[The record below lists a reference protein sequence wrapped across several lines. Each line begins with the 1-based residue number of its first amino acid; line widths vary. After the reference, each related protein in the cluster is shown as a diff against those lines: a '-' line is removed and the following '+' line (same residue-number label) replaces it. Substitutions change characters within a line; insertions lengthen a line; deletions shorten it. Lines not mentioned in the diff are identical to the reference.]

1 MLSISNFK
9 LVQGSTT
16 FKSRYRGVSLALEHK
31 IISPMRRILTLL
43 FFATLCVS
51 LHAQE
56 LKWTPESDG
65 FFRQES
71 GQIVKLTLPGL
82 EKTVLVAAAQLTPA
96 GQENPLKLR
105 NYFFSN
111 DRQKVLLYTNTKRVW
126 RYDTRGDYWVLD
138 LKNNKLVQLGK
149 GRPESSLMFAKFSP
163 DGTQVAYVSER
174 NLYVEDPATGKIK
187 QLTQTNGAK
196 KLINGTFDWVYEE
209 EFDCRDGFRWSPD
222 SKSIA
227 YWQIDA
233 GQIRD
238 FLMINNTDSIYAFN
252 VPVEYPKVGEA
263 PSPYKIGVVQIAS
276 AKTTWMQIPG
286 DPRQTYVP
294 RMEWTPGGQELM
306 IQQLNRKQNE
316 TQLMLCQ
323 PGSGKCRA
331 IYTEKDPAWIDLQAD
346 GENGYWDWTDGGNA
360 FLWTSEKDGWRHIY
374 KISADGKTETLLT
387 PGAFDVISLKLFD
400 DKNGL
405 LYFMASPNN
414 ATQAY
419 LYKIRK
425 DGRSQAE
432 RVSPAGQYGTHGY
445 QISPDG
451 QFAFHTFSNHYT
463 QRASEWVRLPEHT
476 ALSGEKA
483 IPTEIAV
490 PADAAVSFFQVTT
503 EDGVTMDG
511 WMVKPVPFDPTKKYP
526 IVFNVYS
533 EPAGATVRDVYGIGN
548 NRLYQGDMAKDG
560 YIYASLDNRGTPAPK
575 GRAWRKAIYRKIG
588 IVNIRDQAMGAKA
601 MFEAYPW
608 IDTSRVAVHGWSGG
622 GSATLNL
629 LFQYPEIYKT
639 GIAVAAVANQLTYDN
654 IYQERYMGLPQEN
667 REDFVAGSP
676 ITYAKNLRGNLLY
689 IHGTGDDN
697 VHYQNAEMLI
707 NELVKHNRQ
716 FQVMP
721 YPNRSHGIYE
731 GEGTSEHLRTLFT
744 RYLKGNCAPGG
755 VDMRS

>member
-1 MLSISNFK
+1 
-9 LVQGSTT
+9 
-16 FKSRYRGVSLALEHK
+16 
-31 IISPMRRILTLL
+31 MRRIISFLIFT
-43 FFATLCVS
+43 ALCIS
-51 LHAQE
+51 LHSQD
-56 LKWTPESDG
+56 LKWTPEGDG
-65 FFRQES
+65 FFLQES
-71 GQIVKLTLPGL
+71 GQIIKSTLPGL
-82 EKTVLVAAAQLTPA
+82 EKTAVVTAAQLTPA

-126 RYDTRGDYWVLD
+126 RYDTRGDYWVLN
-138 LKNNKLVQLGK
+138 LKNNKLSQLGK
-149 GRPESSLMFAKFSP
+149 GRPESTLMFAKFSP

-174 NLYVEDPATGKIK
+174 NLYVENLASGKIK
-187 QLTQTNGAK
+187 QLTQTKGAK

-233 GQIRD
+233 GKIRN

-263 PSPYKIGVVQIAS
+263 PSPYKIGVVRVAS
-276 AKTTWMQIPG
+276 GKTMWMQIPG

-294 RMEWTPGGQELM
+294 RMEWTPGGQDIM

-316 TQLMLCQ
+316 TQLMLCN
-323 PGSGKCRA
+323 PTTGKTRT
-331 IYTEKDPAWIDLQAD
+331 IYTEKDDAWIDLQAD
-346 GENGYWDWTDGGNA
+346 GADGYWDWTDGGNA

-374 KISADGKTETLLT
+374 KISADGKTENLLT
-387 PGAFDVISLKLFD
+387 PGEFDVITLKLFD

-414 ATQAY
+414 ATQSY
-419 LYKIRK
+419 LYQIRK
-425 DGRSQAE
+425 DGKSAIKL
-432 RVSPAGQYGTHGY
+432 VSPAGQSGTHAY

-451 QFAFHTFSNHYT
+451 QYAFHTFNNHYT
-463 QRASEWVRLPEHT
+463 PRASEWVSLPGHT
-476 ALSGEKA
+476 ALEGEKA
-483 IPTEIAV
+483 IPTQIAV
-490 PADAAVSFFQVTT
+490 PSDAAVSFFQVTT

-560 YIYASLDNRGTPAPK
+560 YIYASLDNRGTPVPK
-575 GRAWRKAIYRKIG
+575 GRAWRKSIYRKIG

-639 GIAVAAVANQLTYDN
+639 GISVAAVANQLTYDN

-707 NELVKHNRQ
+707 NELVKYNRQ

-721 YPNRSHGIYE
+721 YPNRSHGIFE
-731 GEGTSEHLRTLFT
+731 GEGTSEHLKTMFT
-744 RYLKGNCAPGG
+744 RYLKGHCAPGG
-755 VDMRS
+755 VDARS